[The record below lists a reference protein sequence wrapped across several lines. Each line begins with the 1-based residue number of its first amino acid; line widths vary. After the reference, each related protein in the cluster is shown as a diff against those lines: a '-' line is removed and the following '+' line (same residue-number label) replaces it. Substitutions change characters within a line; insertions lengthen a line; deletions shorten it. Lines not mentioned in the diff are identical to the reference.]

1 MERIRWTDPCPYG
14 NKPVVFAIGFFDGI
28 HLGHRRLIR
37 EARRLADAQGADVA
51 VLSFD
56 PHPSVLLNPQ
66 DPVPMIY
73 TPEERE
79 WILFETGM
87 VDHFVLMRFEE
98 SLARM
103 EPEDF
108 VGKVLFTGWN
118 CKGVVV
124 GEDFRFGNCNSGS
137 AVQLAELC
145 RTHGAA
151 AWLIPDVT
159 EDGCKVSASLI
170 RELLIAGNI
179 EEANRL
185 LGRPYLL
192 MGTVGHGRGL
202 GHRRLI
208 PTVNL
213 PYIQGK
219 IVPKKG
225 VYATRTFWDGEAHD
239 GVSNI
244 GVNPTV
250 SEGTDAHCESFLF
263 DLNEDLYG
271 VQMRTE
277 LYHFIRPERKFADV
291 EALRTQQRSDVLK
304 ARKYLQS
311 SG

>member
-14 NKPVVFAIGFFDGI
+14 DKPVVFAIGFFDGI

-37 EARRLADAQGADVA
+37 EARRLADKQGADVA

-79 WILFETGM
+79 WILRETGM
-87 VDHFVLMRFEE
+87 VDHFVLMRFDK
-98 SLARM
+98 SLAKM

-108 VGKVLFTGWN
+108 AGKVLFAGWN

-124 GEDFRFGNCNSGS
+124 GEDFRFGNGNSGS
-137 AVQLAELC
+137 AAQLAGLC
-145 RTHGAA
+145 RAHGAA
-151 AWLIPDVT
+151 AELIPDVM
-159 EDGCKVSASLI
+159 DNGRKVSASLI
-170 RELLIAGNI
+170 RELLAAGNI

-213 PYIQGK
+213 PYMPGK
-219 IVPKKG
+219 IVPRKG
-225 VYATRTFWDGEAHD
+225 VYATRTYWNGEAHN

-250 SEGTDAHCESFLF
+250 SDETDAHCESFLF
-263 DLNEDLYG
+263 DLDENLYG
-271 VQMRTE
+271 VEMRTE
-277 LYHFIRPERKFADV
+277 LCGFIRPERKFADV
-291 EALRTQQRSDVLK
+291 EALRAQQQSDIQN
-304 ARKYLQS
+304 ARKYLQ
-311 SG
+311 GTD